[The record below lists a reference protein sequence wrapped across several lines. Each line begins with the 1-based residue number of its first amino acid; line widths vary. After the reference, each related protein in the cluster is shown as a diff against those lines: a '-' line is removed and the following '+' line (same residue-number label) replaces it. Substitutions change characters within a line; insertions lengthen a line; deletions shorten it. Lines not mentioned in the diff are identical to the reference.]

1 MLKLRHEQAKIEV
14 DYENS
19 SAEELYVLGISFLYD
34 GRFILQSDRPR
45 YRSGMVKGLS
55 LKWIS
60 RLSNRFA
67 GIDQ

>member
-34 GRFILQSDRPR
+34 GRFYFTERQASVSEWYGQGSFPKVDK
-45 YRSGMVKGLS
+45 SFK
-55 LKWIS
+55 
-60 RLSNRFA
+60 
-67 GIDQ
+67 